1 MRWREGGPRYAV
13 RWMEPDVAPVISTPP
28 EPRWKAVA
36 RALRP
41 TLNYWMQTE
50 VHVYSFSIAANVLL
64 SFFPFLIVIL
74 SVCRPLLG
82 LHGAQNAIGL
92 VMNDF
97 FPGDL
102 RTKDSM
108 ASFVYRIVANVESNV
123 ESRGTLQVFSVLLLL
138 FTANGIFEP
147 LEIALNRVWGIPKN
161 RSLFR
166 NQLVSLGLIF
176 ACGSLAL
183 FSTVFTGFNL
193 NPQGTASPLTRF
205 VGLVLF
211 ETAALPVSIL
221 MLFLIYWLLPNG
233 RIPWRSVLPQAILVG
248 IALEALK
255 FINLLTWPLLD
266 KKLRAEYGPFE
277 FSVAIILW
285 SFLGAMVILAG
296 AEWAA
301 RRARRQTQASAEI
314 A

>member
-1 MRWREGGPRYAV
+1 MS
-13 RWMEPDVAPVISTPP
+13 PDPQPVISTPP
-28 EPRWKAVA
+28 KPRWRVPA
-36 RALRP
+36 RAFYP
-41 TLNYWMQTE
+41 TLKYWMETE

-82 LHGAQNAIGL
+82 WHGAENAIGL
-92 VMNDF
+92 VMDDF

-102 RTKDSM
+102 RTRDSM
-108 ASFVYRIVANVESNV
+108 ASFVYRIVANAESNV
-123 ESRGTLQVFSVLLLL
+123 ESRGTLQIFSLLLLL

-161 RSLFR
+161 RTLFK

-176 ACGSLAL
+176 TCGGLAL
-183 FSTVFTGFNL
+183 ASTLLTGINL
-193 NPQGTASPLTRF
+193 KHLGTASLSARILEVVF
-205 VGLVLF
+205 F
-211 ETAALPVSIL
+211 KMAALPVSIL

-255 FINLLTWPLLD
+255 YINLLTWPLLSG
-266 KKLRAEYGPFE
+266 KLKAEYGPFQ
-277 FSVAIILW
+277 FSVTIILW

-301 RRARRQTQASAEI
+301 RRHRRI
-314 A
+314 GPL